1 MTKSTVANI
10 QGENPKK
17 KKSVLKRELY
27 ASEIR
32 YRRLFE
38 SAKDG
43 ILILDAETGK
53 IVDVNPFL
61 IDLLGYSKDEFIEKS
76 IWEIGAFQDIIEN
89 KDKFLELQQSE
100 YVRYEELPLETS
112 NGRKIHVEFVSNVY
126 LVNDKKVIQCQI
138 RDITEK
144 KEAEAILEK
153 TRIELAEIKE
163 AADEFSLFTENIIDT
178 IREPLLA
185 IDKDLRIIK
194 ASRSF
199 YHFFKV
205 TAEETIGKLIYELG
219 NHQWDIPKLKELLE
233 EIIPKKNT
241 FDNYEVEHNF
251 STIGKRVMLLNAR
264 QVKRAFGKEKI
275 ILLAIEDI
283 TERKGKED
291 TLKETHRATSE
302 FLNILL
308 NHLHAPIIVWD
319 TSMIIKRFNRKFELL
334 SGYDAAEV
342 IDKKLDF
349 LFPKE
354 KIASTLELLKNH
366 LDDEHLEVVEID
378 ILTKDNNIKTVLW
391 NSSRILD
398 EEGKN
403 IIATISQDI
412 TSRKRTEDA
421 LNLLETRYRR
431 LFESA
436 KDGILILNAE
446 NGKIVDVNP
455 FLIDLLGYTKKD
467 FTEKSIWELR
477 TFQDI
482 YENKEKFLE
491 LQQEEYV
498 RYDDLPL
505 VTSDGRTIHVEFIS
519 NVYLANNIKV
529 IQCNIRDISENWQ
542 IKKQIVESEKQFR
555 TITENSADAIF
566 ISDKEGKYI
575 YVNKQAVDLLGYSK
589 EELLTFTL
597 ADVSPKNRI
606 EEYFQIFQHLL
617 ITGSSYS
624 EIELVRKDGSNA
636 DTDLNA
642 VLLPNGW
649 VYGSCRDISERKRA
663 EIELIEAKERAEES
677 ERLKSAFLAN
687 MSHEIRT
694 PMNGILGF
702 TELLKD
708 HGLSG
713 DDQQEYIKIIEKS
726 GARMLNI
733 INDIIAISTI
743 ESHQIENKLS
753 ETNVNEQVAYIY
765 NFFKLEAVQKKL
777 HISYKNGLPNK
788 EAIIVTDREKV
799 YAVLTNLVKN
809 AIKFTQTGSI
819 ELGYLKKEGFFE
831 FYVKDSGSGV
841 SPEQK
846 DIIFER
852 FRQGSESL
860 ARNYEGAGL
869 GLSISKAYV
878 EMLGGRIWVENNA
891 GENGAASGAT
901 FFFAIPAHPVKKTI
915 HVPQVAS
922 LDHSTKNET
931 RKLKIL
937 IVEDD
942 KTSKT
947 LIIEMVKV
955 FAREFL
961 KAASGVE
968 AIEICRKNPDIDLVL
983 MDINMPEMDGYEAT
997 RQIREFNKDVVIIAQ
1012 TAYALTGDREK
1023 SIAAGCNSYITK
1035 PINRVDL
1042 GIMIKN
1048 YFTELTKA

>member
-1 MTKSTVANI
+1 MTKSIVVGI

-606 EEYFQIFQHLL
+606 EEYFQIFKHLL
-617 ITGSSYS
+617 LTGSSYS